1 MSFISSSY
9 MFILQCVDM
18 NPPGNFMF
26 HMQLIFMRWSVR
38 TSRLNQ
44 LDVPIFEKCPGKKV
58 VES

>member
-1 MSFISSSY
+1 

-18 NPPGNFMF
+18 NPLGNFMF

-38 TSRLNQ
+38 ISRLNQ